1 MADSATTKALQKAL
15 DKALRDIRNYQ
26 ERKPQATWP
35 VQNNLGAV
43 GSIERLIKN
52 TKVGS
57 PEREKYIDLYN
68 TYKRKMKYWENKYKQ
83 YTSAAEGAQ
92 KAFQA
97 SVKLDPLIKK
107 QQDNKDLGKTDP
119 KLDAQVDKL
128 TTTVNDGAAKAKAKI
143 TVPTVGTP
151 AVIAK
156 PTGPTGP
163 AVVTGTATV
172 TGPTKNVVTPT
183 GGTGGTGPTAPPVAE
198 PKDLTIDEILA
209 KVTKEY
215 GVIDSIFKTE
225 KELQD
230 LLRRSIGADK
240 IPGTT
245 DDLTVDQFVNE
256 LQNTSWFKKSAGE
269 LQKRGFYKR
278 QYEELRKTLSA
289 EDLKKLDSTSE
300 YGRGLNNTRQIIT
313 DEAKRQ
319 GVTLDEAD
327 LDLMARDLY
336 DLANE
341 DKPALIRAALRAK
354 ITYKTGTPASG
365 LAGENIAALRAT
377 AAANGL
383 DLDKNFGNE
392 LQGWLQNIAQGESIE
407 TYKQR
412 IRDVNTLTVPDSVK
426 KLIGQGID
434 LATIFS
440 PYKQMMASVL
450 EINPEQI
457 DLNDPTLRT
466 AITGTDVLNMYD
478 FQKQLKKD
486 NRWQYTAN
494 AKQEVAD
501 SALKVL
507 QDFGFQRQ

>member
-1 MADSATTKALQKAL
+1 MADSATTKALKKAL

-35 VQNNLGAV
+35 VQNNIGPV

-52 TKVGS
+52 SKVGS
-57 PEREKYIDLYN
+57 PEREKYIDMYN

-128 TTTVNDGAAKAKAKI
+128 TTTVTDGAAKAKAKI
-143 TVPTVGTP
+143 TVPTIGAP

-156 PTGPTGP
+156 PTPVTATP
-163 AVVTGTATV
+163 AVTPVKTPTPAATGTT
-172 TGPTKNVVTPT
+172 TPT
-183 GGTGGTGPTAPPVAE
+183 PTPTPTPAPAE

-240 IPGTT
+240 KPGTA

-256 LQNTSWFKKSAGE
+256 LQNTNWFKKSAGE

-278 QYEELRKTLSA
+278 QYDELRKTLSA
-289 EDLKKLDSTSE
+289 EELKNLDNTSE
-300 YGRGLNNTRQIIT
+300 YGRGLTNTRQIIA

-319 GVTLDEAD
+319 GITVDAAD
-327 LDLMARDLY
+327 IDLMARDLY

-341 DKPALIRAALRAK
+341 DKPALIRSLLRSK
-354 ITYKTGTPASG
+354 ITYKAGTPASG
-365 LAGENIAALRAT
+365 IVGENLAALRAT

-434 LATIFS
+434 LGTIFS

-450 EINPEQI
+450 ELNPDQI

-486 NRWQYTAN
+486 NRWQYTSN
-494 AKQEVAD
+494 AKQEVSD
-501 SALKVL
+501 SALRVL
-507 QDFGFQRQ
+507 QDFGFQR